1 MAHMLA
7 IPHRSPADHYTQTAR
22 SAARRVLR
30 SYSTSF
36 ALASSALPRR
46 IRTHIEAVYAMVRVA
61 DELVDGAWTTG
72 TPEDVRHE
80 LDRFEAVIARAAAEG
95 FSTDLVA
102 HAFGVT
108 ARRTGIGPRQWEPFF
123 ASMRSDIPT
132 SAHTVASTPD
142 ESALLT
148 PTSLTPEADPG
159 AVSPETPDASAPE
172 SPVRPAPLSPDAPTP
187 LTPDALRRYVHG
199 SAEVVGEMCVLA
211 FFDGAPLPADA
222 EEFLLPG
229 ARTLGSAFQ
238 KVNFLRDI
246 AHDSARLGRGY
257 LVAPGR
263 AATDFTEEEKDRL
276 VAEVFTELADAAPA
290 VDALPRSV
298 RPAVWTAF
306 GVFADLTHRIAE
318 TPAHR
323 VAQDRVR
330 VPDPVKLSLAARAA
344 AGRPRTSWPGMP
356 VRCSRRSA

>member
-61 DELVDGAWTTG
+61 DELVDGAWATG
-72 TPEDVRHE
+72 SPEAVRQE
-80 LDRFEAVIARAAAEG
+80 LDRFEAVIARSAADG

-108 ARRTGIGPRQWEPFF
+108 ARKTGIGPRQWEPFF
-123 ASMRSDIPT
+123 ASMRTDILDP
-132 SAHTVASTPD
+132 AHTVASTPD
-142 ESALLT
+142 
-148 PTSLTPEADPG
+148 
-159 AVSPETPDASAPE
+159 ASAP
-172 SPVRPAPLSPDAPTP
+172 
-187 LTPDALRRYVHG
+187 LTPAALSRYVHG

-211 FFDGAPLPADA
+211 FFDGAPLPSDA
-222 EEFLLPG
+222 EDSLLPG

-263 AATDFTEEEKDRL
+263 AATDFTEEEKNRL
-276 VAEVFTELADAAPA
+276 VAEVFAELADAAPA

-323 VAQDRVR
+323 VAQDRIR

-356 VRCSRRSA
+356 VRYSRRSA

>member
-72 TPEDVRHE
+72 TPEAVRQE
-80 LDRFEAVIARAAAEG
+80 LDRFEAVIARAAADG

-132 SAHTVASTPD
+132 SAHTVASTPN

-148 PTSLTPEADPG
+148 PTS
-159 AVSPETPDASAPE
+159 
-172 SPVRPAPLSPDAPTP
+172 

-276 VAEVFTELADAAPA
+276 VAEVFAELADAAPA
-290 VDALPRSV
+290 IDALPRSV

-356 VRCSRRSA
+356 VRYSRRPA